1 MHVKKKIIFI
11 NSLNHGGAERVVSR
25 LFKHKDFINHVS
37 LWTLSK
43 KEFYKVG
50 NISKYSFYAKFR
62 AVTFFKVIL
71 GLLKLNKSYIIQAH
85 LNIPILLCAF
95 SKIIG
100 ASFIFQSV
108 HCFSYSGFY
117 NNKSNVM
124 KFVHRALMNI
134 ALKQAEVHIFKSKE
148 MLADFND
155 VFGWKPKN
163 YRVIYN
169 PYNIDEIKE
178 LTQEIIDEPVDDN
191 MHHIAIVGRLNPSKR
206 PYDVIK
212 IAKMFQDNC
221 HFHFFGNGSL
231 KNELL
236 EYIRHNELKNITF
249 HDMVENPFKYI
260 NKFGF
265 YLSCSE
271 AEGFPNALIESM
283 ISKAIPIHSDC
294 KTGPKEILCDDF
306 RNYSASKGEFS
317 HEKRGI
323 LFPVGDVEAACKAI
337 NYAIEN
343 QYILSSEFENN
354 SKDFIDSIS
363 HQEITSKYAE
373 VLECHH

>member
-1 MHVKKKIIFI
+1 MKKYIFI
-11 NSLNHGGAERVVSR
+11 NNLSNGGAERVVSR
-25 LFKHKDFINHVS
+25 LFDDEKVRINCE
-37 LWTLSK
+37 LITLNN
-43 KEFYKVG
+43 KEFYKCSYI
-50 NISKYSFYAKFR
+50 NKISFDCYT
-62 AVTFFKVIL
+62 TFLSIIKSLFFLFKT
-71 GLLKLNKSYIIQAH
+71 KPSDIIQAH
-85 LNIPILLCAF
+85 LNIPILVCGL
-95 SKIIG
+95 SKLFG
-100 ASFIFQSV
+100 ANFIFQSV
-108 HCFSYSGFY
+108 HCFSYSSFY
-117 NNKSNVM
+117 NNKSNIT
-124 KFVHRALMNI
+124 KFVHKALMSM
-134 ALKQAEVHIFKSKE
+134 ALKQADVHIFKSKE
-148 MLADFND
+148 MLSDFND
-155 VFGWKPKN
+155 VFGWTPEN

-169 PYNIDEIKE
+169 PYNIEEIKE
-178 LTQEIIDEPVDDN
+178 LAQEIIDEPVDDN
-191 MHHIAIVGRLNPSKR
+191 RYHIAIVGRLNPSKR

-212 IAKMFQDNC
+212 IAKNFQDNC

-236 EYIRHNELKNITF
+236 EYVRHKELKNITF

-306 RNYSASKGEFS
+306 LNYSASKGEFS

-323 LFPVGDVEAACKAI
+323 LFPLGDIEAACKAI
-337 NYAIEN
+337 SYAIEN

-354 SKDFIDSIS
+354 SKDFIGSIS
-363 HQEITSKYAE
+363 HQEITSKYSE

>member
-1 MHVKKKIIFI
+1 MKNIIFI
-11 NSLNHGGAERVVSR
+11 NNLSHGGAERVVSR
-25 LFKHKDFINHVS
+25 LFKNEAIRMVTS
-37 LWTLSK
+37 LWVLNNN
-43 KEFYKVG
+43 EFYENK
-50 NISKYSFYAKFR
+50 S
-62 AVTFFKVIL
+62 
-71 GLLKLNKSYIIQAH
+71 LNKFSFNSKFPIISFVKSICKLVFLPNDYVVQSH
-85 LNIPILLCAF
+85 LNNPNLACGLA
-95 SKIIG
+95 KIVG
-100 ASFIFQSV
+100 ANFAFQSV
-108 HCFSYSGFY
+108 HCFSYSSFY
-117 NNKSNVM
+117 NNKSYIT
-124 KFVHRALMNI
+124 KFAHRVLMSM
-134 ALKQAEVHIFKSKE
+134 ALKQADVHIFKSKE
-148 MLADFND
+148 MLSDFND
-155 VFGWKPKN
+155 VFGWTPEN

-169 PYNIDEIKE
+169 PYNIEEIKE
-178 LTQEIIDEPVDDN
+178 LAQEIIDEPVDDN
-191 MHHIAIVGRLNPSKR
+191 RYHIAIVGRLNPSKR

-212 IAKMFQDNC
+212 IAESFQDDC

-231 KNELL
+231 KNELQ
-236 EYIRHNELKNITF
+236 EYVRYKELKNITF

-306 RNYSASKGEFS
+306 LNYSASKGEFS

-323 LFPVGDVEAACKAI
+323 LFPVGDIEAACKAI
-337 NYAIEN
+337 SYAIEN

>member
-1 MHVKKKIIFI
+1 MKKYIFI
-11 NSLNHGGAERVVSR
+11 NNLSNGGAERVVSR
-25 LFKHKDFINHVS
+25 LFDDEKIRANCV
-37 LWTLSK
+37 LVTLNN
-43 KEFYKVG
+43 KEFYKCSY
-50 NISKYSFYAKFR
+50 ISKISFDCYSSLLSIMKSLYFI
-62 AVTFFKVIL
+62 FK
-71 GLLKLNKSYIIQAH
+71 NKPSNIIQAH
-85 LNIPILLCAF
+85 LNVPILVCGF
-95 SKIIG
+95 SKLFG

-108 HCFSYSGFY
+108 HCSSYSSFY
-117 NNKSNVM
+117 KNKSNIT
-124 KFVHRALMNI
+124 KFVHRALMNMV
-134 ALKQAEVHIFKSKE
+134 LKQADMHIFKSNE
-148 MLADFND
+148 MLSDFND

-169 PYNIDEIKE
+169 PYNIDEIQE
-178 LTQEIIDEPVDDN
+178 LTQEIVDEPVDDN
-191 MHHIAIVGRLNPSKR
+191 MHHIAIVGRLHPSKR

-236 EYIRHNELKNITF
+236 KYIRHNELKNITF

-271 AEGFPNALIESM
+271 SEGFPNALIESM

-323 LFPVGDVEAACKAI
+323 LFPVGDIEAACKAI

>member
-1 MHVKKKIIFI
+1 MPNKIIFI
-11 NSLNHGGAERVVSR
+11 NNLSNGGAERVVSR
-25 LFKHKDFINHVS
+25 LFFNEKIRNSTS
-37 LWTLSK
+37 LWVLDNN
-43 KEFYKVG
+43 EFYHTQVPDRVCF
-50 NISKYSFYAKFR
+50 YSNFFIYSLIKSLKKLVNLNNNTVVQSHLNNPILVCGLAKLFGAKFS
-62 AVTFFKVIL
+62 F
-71 GLLKLNKSYIIQAH
+71 QA
-85 LNIPILLCAF
+85 
-95 SKIIG
+95 
-100 ASFIFQSV
+100 V
-108 HCFSYSGFY
+108 HCFSYSSFY
-117 NNKSNVM
+117 KNKPNVI
-124 KFVHRALMNI
+124 KYFHKSLMSMV
-134 ALKQAEVHIFKSKE
+134 LRQADMHIFKSKE
-148 MLADFND
+148 MLSDFND
-155 VFGWKPKN
+155 VFGWTPEN

-178 LTQEIIDEPVDDN
+178 LAQEIIDEPVDDN
-191 MHHIAIVGRLNPSKR
+191 RYHIAIVGRLNPSKR

-212 IAKMFQDNC
+212 IAESFQDNC

-231 KNELL
+231 KNELQ
-236 EYIRHNELKNITF
+236 EYVRHKELKNITF

-306 RNYSASKGEFS
+306 LNYSASKGEFS

-323 LFPVGDVEAACKAI
+323 LFPVGDIEAACKAI
-337 NYAIEN
+337 SYAIEN

-354 SKDFIDSIS
+354 SKGFIDSIS